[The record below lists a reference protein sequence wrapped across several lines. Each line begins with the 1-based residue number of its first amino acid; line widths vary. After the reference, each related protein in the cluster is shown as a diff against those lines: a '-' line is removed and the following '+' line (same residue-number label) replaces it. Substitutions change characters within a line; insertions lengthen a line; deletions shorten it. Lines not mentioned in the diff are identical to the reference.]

1 MFRPK
6 NTSNLSR
13 GYTLVELV
21 VALGASVLVAASAV
35 LLVGGAGLFTIKA
48 LEGAGTQSVLLRV
61 FRTLDDEIALAVRFP
76 NQWRGYTRGPNTL
89 ILEKDDT
96 TRVIYHVSGGELERL
111 VFSGKNIYRTQIAKR
126 LDNFNF
132 SHCEGTIQYSFSTYS
147 RAKGRAIRWVANVRG
162 AYVGNHS

>member
-6 NTSNLSR
+6 DTSKTQK

-21 VALGASVLVAASAV
+21 VALGASILVAASAV
-35 LLVGGAGLFTIKA
+35 LLIGGAGLFTIKV

-61 FRTLDDEIALAVRFP
+61 FRILDDEIALAVRFP
-76 NQWRGYTRGPNTL
+76 NQWRGYTRGPKTL

-111 VFSGKNIYRTQIAKR
+111 VFSGKNIHRTQIAKR
-126 LDNFNF
+126 LHNFNF
-132 SHCEGTIQYSFSTYS
+132 SPLEGTIQYSFSTYS
-147 RAKGRAIRWVANVRG
+147 RAKGRAIRWVAKVNG
-162 AYVGNHS
+162 AYVKNHS